1 MTTRRADLIVAGGG
15 IVGLATAWRF
25 MQRHP
30 GKTALVLEKDVAPG
44 LHQTGHNSG
53 VLHSGIYYKPGSLK
67 AVLCRRGKALMEAF
81 CRDHGVPYDICGKVV
96 VALDASEVP
105 ALDRIADRAARNGVD
120 ARRIS
125 VSRLRELEP
134 ETAGVDALHVPETG
148 ITDYGRV
155 CETLAELIRSGGG
168 ETRFGVRVGTL
179 QGRHDGAV
187 AHTDV
192 GDFEGRLAVGC
203 AGLFS
208 DRLARASGNAPDAR
222 IVPFRGEYWELVPE
236 ARGLVKNLI
245 YPVPDPNFPFLGVH
259 FTRMIGGGV
268 ECGPNAVLAFA
279 REGYTRTAI
288 NLRDLAET
296 VTWPGF
302 WRLVRRHGRAGMGEL
317 HRSFSKS
324 AFVAALSRLL
334 PAIRAEHLMPA
345 PAGVRAQALA
355 RDGGL
360 VDDFLFVDGPSTVH
374 VCNAPSPAATSSLA
388 IADTIVDR
396 LKPATR

>member
-1 MTTRRADLIVAGGG
+1 MTGRRADLVVAGGG

-25 MQRHP
+25 MHRYP
-30 GKTALVLEKDVAPG
+30 GTKAIVLEKEAEPG

-67 AVLCRRGKALMEAF
+67 ATLCRRGKALMESF
-81 CRDHGVPYDICGKVV
+81 CREHDVPFETCGKVV
-96 VALDASEVP
+96 VALDTSEVP
-105 ALDRIADRAARNGVD
+105 ALERIADRAAKNGVV
-120 ARRIS
+120 AERIS
-125 VSRLRELEP
+125 GARLRELEP
-134 ETAGVDALHVPETG
+134 EVAGIDALHVPETG

-155 CETLAELIRSGGG
+155 CTTLATLIREGGG
-168 ETRFGVRVGTL
+168 ETRFGVRASKIVS
-179 QGRHDGAV
+179 RPDGAV
-187 AHTDV
+187 VHTDA
-192 GDFEGRLAVGC
+192 GDVEGRLAVGC
-203 AGLFS
+203 AGLYS
-208 DRLARASGNAPDAR
+208 DRLARASGNAPDAK
-222 IVPFRGEYWELVPE
+222 IVPFRGEYWELVHE

-279 REGYTRTAI
+279 REGYTRTTVDV
-288 NLRDLAET
+288 RDLVET
-296 VTWPGF
+296 ATWPGF
-302 WRLVRRHGRAGMGEL
+302 WRLVAKHGRAGMGEL
-317 HRSFSKS
+317 HRSFSKA

-355 RDGGL
+355 RDGSL

-388 IADTIVDR
+388 IAETIVDR
-396 LKPATR
+396 LKSAAR